1 MVQKSQERNHRRE
14 TVQSSVMHRM
24 ECRGTG
30 IRALSD
36 IIKKITHIKERS
48 KADSEN
54 VRVTDRE
61 AVCQDW

>member
-1 MVQKSQERNHRRE
+1 
-14 TVQSSVMHRM
+14 MHRM